1 MSLPELKFKMGAD
14 PSGVKSGT
22 SQAKGAIKGL
32 ADQISSMGD
41 FAFKAS
47 QLVKVSF
54 STIKGAIMS
63 AGVDAAK
70 AAVEIDN
77 LSRLA
82 NANTTAFQK
91 MAAGAKSVGV
101 EQDQLAGMLKDV
113 NDRVGEFI
121 ATGAGPM
128 QDFFQNIAPK
138 VGVTADQFARL
149 SGPEAIQLYV
159 SSLEKAG
166 LSQQQMTFYMEG
178 LSGDMTKLLPL
189 LRNGGVEMTY
199 LGDAAEASG
208 RILTEDMIRG
218 GKDLNNLFTDI
229 AETLRTSATAAIL
242 EHKDEL
248 ISLATWISDTVIPAL
263 GDLLSAANDAV
274 TDLQPAIEAWGRLA
288 RAIGAATGV
297 DTSVFDPKADRSAD
311 GNEYSDNP
319 GEFTDR
325 SGDSSTTGT
334 WPLDENGNVIMDG
347 GPPLVTTTVVTPPS
361 KPGTGK
367 GKGGGKD
374 RSEADFERLRDQYAT
389 EQELLDQH
397 LNDQLAKL
405 EEFRAKKLAS
415 EEDLAS
421 MEQKIRED
429 HAEKMKA
436 IDAAAMQARLAAW
449 SSGLGD
455 LSSLMSSS
463 NKKLFAVGKAAA
475 LAQAVIDG
483 WSAATSAW
491 DKGMKIG
498 GPPAAVAFAGMSLA
512 KTGMMIAQ
520 ISATQIGG
528 GSAGGGGGGVGGSGG
543 KGGGAVVPGG
553 QQNAGTYMNF
563 QFNGGWSSQEAM
575 GRFMVESINE
585 AIKNGAT
592 IKGAR
597 LT

>member
-22 SQAKGAIKGL
+22 AEAKGAVKGL

-54 STIKGAIMS
+54 ATIKGAIMS

-101 EQDQLAGMLKDV
+101 EQEQLAGMLKDV

-128 QDFFQNIAPK
+128 QDFFDNIAPK

-149 SGPEAIQLYV
+149 SGPEAMQLYV

-189 LRNGGVEMTY
+189 LRNGGDEMTR

-208 RILTEDMIRG
+208 RILSEDMIRG
-218 GKDLNNLFTDI
+218 GKELDDLFTDI
-229 AETLRTSATAAIL
+229 AETLRTSATAAVL

-288 RAIGAATGV
+288 RAIGAAAGV
-297 DTSVFDPKADRSAD
+297 DTSAFDPKADTSGD
-311 GNEYSDNP
+311 GYEYSDNP
-319 GEFTDR
+319 GDFTDS
-325 SGDSSTTGT
+325 SGGSSTTGT
-334 WPLDENGNVIMDG
+334 WPLDEKGNVIMDD
-347 GPPLVTTTVVTPPS
+347 GPALVTKPVITPPS
-361 KPGTGK
+361 KPGSNK
-367 GKGGGKD
+367 GKGGGKKGGKD
-374 RSEADFERLRDQYAT
+374 SSKADLERIRDQYAT

-397 LNDQLAKL
+397 LKDQLAKL
-405 EEFRAKKLAS
+405 EEFRAKKLAG
-415 EEDLAS
+415 EEELAS

-463 NKKLFAVGKAAA
+463 NKTLFKIGKGAA
-475 LAQAVIDG
+475 LAQAVVDG

-491 DKGMKIG
+491 DKGMKVG
-498 GPPAAVAFAGMSLA
+498 GPPAAAAFAGFSLA
-512 KTGMMIAQ
+512 KTGMMISQ
-520 ISATQIGG
+520 INSTQIGSG
-528 GSAGGGGGGVGGSGG
+528 GGAGGGSIGGG
-543 KGGGAVVPGG
+543 
-553 QQNAGTYMNF
+553 GTPSVAAATPV
-563 QFNGGWSSQEAM
+563 QRVDIGWDGPPSMLPSMQ
-575 GRFMVESINE
+575 
-585 AIKNGAT
+585 AT
-592 IKGAR
+592 IDTLNAAAKAGYR
-597 LT
+597 VDVNLVSKQ